1 MKIRK
6 TTAWAGAAILATGA
20 MAMGARLPPRTPLME
35 MC

>member
-6 TTAWAGAAILATGA
+6 TTAWAGAAILAVEPWRWVP
-20 MAMGARLPPRTPLME
+20 RLPPRTPLME